1 MGLSGFFRL
10 GGGRLRECGV
20 SRSTCSHVV
29 SVPVCSRARV
39 ARGTSR
45 VEARRVRRLALSP
58 SFSSSS
64 HSPLSKLLFPP
75 YFHSW
80 YVHSRPST
88 PELTSSDQP
97 RRDRAQAAGP
107 LPLCKLCSLKLSTPA
122 WLASLCCPSGSLSP
136 LLVSHLSPRPSRPR
150 PTASACSSA
159 AVPSKEVVNLATK
172 LARSTA
178 LPARPTPRTRRRT
191 SLLSTTLP

>member
-107 LPLCKLCSLKLSTPA
+107 LPLCKLCSLKLS
-122 WLASLCCPSGSLSP
+122 SP
-136 LLVSHLSPRPSRPR
+136 LLVSPLSPRPSRPR